1 MKRTAGETAS
11 WYDFL
16 TGMNEARFFDLM
28 RLYAGEIKTP
38 YNKQKLIESL
48 TAFLHKEENRRTL
61 FALLSKED
69 LILIAAVIHIPRCT
83 KEKAAAFFGSRF
95 SFAFLNDGFL
105 NLEERLIIYGKKNHD
120 STDESAASYFDINPL
135 LREDLE
141 KRAPLSLLFS
151 SYEGEENTEPPPVN
165 PGPFVSA
172 HILASWFA
180 FIAEYPDCCR
190 ADGSFKKKAAEMLEE
205 RFAGIPLNFL
215 SALHKTLVNLS
226 LFKQNG
232 FSAEPDKAK
241 RRSFAE
247 LPPLS
252 RYAYLCAAFH
262 TGSCAACNAASCG
275 FFRRDVLQ
283 KNASLVLDI
292 FTILKKI
299 GPSFFFSPSYI
310 LRLIFLLREQKQS
323 VFGEKIAAKEG
334 RLRRL
339 FRENAEHNGD
349 AAAFTGSEEASN
361 SENLLTAFIRFGIL
375 VPAAE
380 KNLYA
385 VNPVLFFDTHAAV
398 FSRPENTPDEKID
411 RTIEPKNAISI
422 DAGFSVTFL
431 QEIPLSL
438 FFDITSCMEIEFCG
452 AVSRFRITRSACLR
466 AFESGVSPDR
476 FIDTLEKISSH
487 PIPQNLRFSLH
498 DWYTFYTSA
507 SLFKGYVLQ
516 TAEDKRMQTE
526 NNPVLAPHIKVKL
539 APGIYLLDF
548 SSDEEAADIIKK
560 SGLEFIGAVKE
571 FDIENESLPFI
582 PLLQNNQTEDIW
594 SDFLCSPESC
604 SPSKTAGR
612 PETDEDFQK
621 RHFAA
626 MEAEVK
632 KKNLSKESEE
642 ALMLRICRKTV
653 LNTAQLSEN
662 SVRLEKNEAS
672 GMDFLGK
679 IRIIETALAC
689 SDLLEVIYG
698 EKTLCGYAAS
708 LEKQSGDA
716 LLIMRTEDDEQT
728 YKLSVAQARLIRR
741 KPSSVFSTR

>member
-1 MKRTAGETAS
+1 MKKNSGDISA

-16 TGMNEARFFDLM
+16 TDMNETRFFDLM

-38 YNKQKLIESL
+38 YNKQKLIETL
-48 TAFLHKEENRRTL
+48 TAFLHREENRRIL
-61 FALLSKED
+61 FALLSQED
-69 LILIAAVIHIPRCT
+69 LILVAAVMYIPFCT

-95 SFAFLNDGFL
+95 SFAFLHDGFL
-105 NLEERLIIYGKKNHD
+105 NLEERLIIYRKKNHD
-120 STDESAASYFDINPL
+120 GADETPAFYFDINPL

-151 SYEGEENTEPPPVN
+151 SYEGEENTEPSPVN
-165 PGPFVSA
+165 SGPLVSG

-190 ADGSFKKKAAEMLEE
+190 TDGSFKKKAAEMLEE
-205 RFAGIPLNFL
+205 RFAGIPLDFL

-241 RRSFAE
+241 SRSFAE

-252 RYAYLCAAFH
+252 RYAYICAAF
-262 TGSCAACNAASCG
+262 CAACNAASCG
-275 FFRRDVLQ
+275 LVRRDILQ

-292 FTILKKI
+292 FTILKK
-299 GPSFFFSPSYI
+299 GGASFCVSPSYI
-310 LRLIFLLREQKQS
+310 LRLIFLLQEQERYCVS
-323 VFGEKIAAKEG
+323 GEKIAAKEG

-339 FRENAEHNGD
+339 FRENAVHN
-349 AAAFTGSEEASN
+349 AESEALGGTEESFNA
-361 SENLLTAFIRFGIL
+361 ENLLSAFIRFGIL
-375 VPAAE
+375 VPVSG

-385 VNPVLFFDTHAAV
+385 VNPVLFSDTHTAV
-398 FSRPENTPDEKID
+398 SSRPENTSTEKID
-411 RTIEPKNAISI
+411 QITESKNAISI

-431 QEIPLSL
+431 REIPLPL
-438 FFDITSCMEIEFCG
+438 FFDVTACMEIEFCG
-452 AVSRFRITRSACLR
+452 TVSRFRITRSACLR

-476 FIDTLEKISSH
+476 FIDMLETLSSH
-487 PIPQNLRFSLH
+487 SVPQNLRFSLH
-498 DWYTFYTSA
+498 DWYTFYASA
-507 SLFKGYVLQ
+507 SLFKGYILQ
-516 TAEDKRMQTE
+516 VAKDKRLQTE
-526 NNPVLAPHIKVKL
+526 NNPILAAYIKVTL

-548 SSDEEAADIIKK
+548 SSDEVAADVIKK
-560 SGLEFIGAVKE
+560 SGLSFIGGVKK
-571 FDIENESLPFI
+571 FDTETESLPLS
-582 PLLQNNQTEDIW
+582 PLIQSRQSDD
-594 SDFLCSPESC
+594 SPFDFLCGIPSC
-604 SPSKTAGR
+604 CSAETAETQTA
-612 PETDEDFQK
+612 ETDADFRK
-621 RHFAA
+621 RHIAA

-642 ALMLRICRKTV
+642 ALMLRIRRKTV
-653 LNTAQLSEN
+653 LNAAQLSEN

-689 SDLLEVIYG
+689 SDPIEAVYG
-698 EKTLCGYAAS
+698 EKTLYGYPAG

-716 LLIMRTEDDEQT
+716 FLIMHTADDAQT
-728 YKLSVAQARLIRR
+728 YKISVAQARLIRR